1 MSTTPAPEGPTTDLI
16 DTGQLTLDQLRRLNH
31 PALTDCLAR
40 ILRDTDRGSD
50 AVAGFQS
57 SL

>member
-1 MSTTPAPEGPTTDLI
+1 MEEPAAGPPSDLV
-16 DTGQLTLDQLRRLNH
+16 DASRLTLAEVRKLDRAVL
-31 PALTDCLAR
+31 ADCLER
-40 ILRDTDRGSD
+40 ILRDTDRGAD